1 MSEIPMKQF
10 EALQARV
17 NKNVTLLTLL
27 VFYGSYPVQYL
38 VNITIARALGPANYG
53 DFSVSRSVATLAA
66 TVSLLGLDMAALHF
80 LPVYLKRGALGSAK
94 GFIYAAL
101 LAVIV
106 TGLVVSGLG
115 AVITEIV
122 RTLMPGEEHPAMIAM
137 YWVLPMSLGLLTL
150 SFVGGHQ
157 HIFLSSLLGWVV
169 APLIT
174 AILLGVFF
182 LFGGTLTD
190 FRAVWLVILAQVLL
204 TLVAVWLL
212 WLIWRQKYLQVA
224 PQYELKLWAAAI
236 LPYLLFAIVLNAQAQ
251 SSMIILEAFNP
262 SEAEVGIYAAV
273 QQVANLPV
281 LALSAITMVAMPRLS
296 VLLEGKEAEAFQQQ
310 LRVYL
315 WILTAFGVGSLLVFM
330 IWGHFLLDLFGGDF
344 QSGHTALVILGAGY
358 LIALVGGLVVPL
370 LQIREE
376 NSSVNWTMLALMVL
390 NVALTF
396 LLAPRYGAIGAATA
410 YTLTVVVITTIQ
422 LILLQR
428 KTGIPYLRS
437 MVGPIKKARL

>member
-1 MSEIPMKQF
+1 MTDLETTKAKTF
-10 EALQARV
+10 QAIV
-17 NKNVTLLTLL
+17 AQNETLLTLL
-27 VFYGSYPVQYL
+27 VYFGSYPVLYF
-38 VNITIARALGPANYG
+38 VNIMLTRTLGPANYG
-53 DFSVSRSVATLAA
+53 DFAVTRSVATLAA
-66 TVSLLGLDMAALHF
+66 TTAVLGLQRASLHF
-80 LPVYLKRGALGSAK
+80 LPVYRKQGAHETAK
-94 GFIYAAL
+94 GFVYAAL

-106 TGLVVSGLG
+106 TGLVISGLG
-115 AVITEIV
+115 VVITQV
-122 RTLMPGEEHPAMIAM
+122 ARSRMLADEHPVMVAMF
-137 YWVLPMSLGLLTL
+137 WVMPMSLGLLTL
-150 SFVGGHQ
+150 SLLGGHQ
-157 HIFLSSLLGWVV
+157 QVFLSSLLGKVGL
-169 APLIT
+169 PLIT
-174 AILLGVFF
+174 GLLLGVVF
-182 LFGGTLTD
+182 LFGDTLTD
-190 FRAVWLVILAQVLL
+190 FRAVWLVILAQILL